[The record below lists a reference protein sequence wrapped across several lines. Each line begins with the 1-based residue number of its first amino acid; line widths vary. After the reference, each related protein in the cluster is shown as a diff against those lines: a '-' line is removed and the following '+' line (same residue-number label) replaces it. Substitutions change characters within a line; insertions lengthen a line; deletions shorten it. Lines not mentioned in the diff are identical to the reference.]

1 MMSPLRPLERAAIIV
16 SDFTLSLGAYLGMLQ
31 VRSYFGYPDATSMG
45 LSLQLDQGILL
56 SVLIM
61 FWHQFFGLYR
71 DWFLV
76 SRSKHL
82 FCLFRA
88 SFLGTALLLVALC
101 GADAIQTT
109 LTGRLSLGITPARLT
124 TAISFGFLNLFLLG
138 AGRMLIQSITR
149 RLVNRGIGLE
159 NTLIIGASTR
169 GHKVANDLFGKR
181 RLGMKPIGFLSR
193 LPQKRDA
200 NLGHLSILGT
210 LEQAPEIIRKHGVK
224 HVVISQETDS
234 HNEILQILAILEEVD
249 VRIFLIPDLFDVV
262 SGHLRTGTVLAT
274 DLLEL
279 YPDHMPTWQAGIKRM
294 IDIGASLA
302 IMLFIAP
309 VFVFVML
316 AIKLTSKGP
325 VFYTQERIGQ
335 YGSRFWVWKL
345 RTMRVDAEKAG
356 PQWAGKKDPRI
367 TPIGKFLRKT
377 RLDEVPQLWCVL
389 KGDMSLVGPR
399 PEREYFIEKLRK
411 EVPLYVRRLK
421 MKPGLTGWAQVT
433 LGYDNSI
440 EDVKRKVAADLWYFE
455 HMSIALDLQIML
467 RTVWVVFTG
476 KGAN

>member
-1 MMSPLRPLERAAIIV
+1 MSPLRPLERAAIIV
-16 SDFTLSLGAYLGMLQ
+16 SDFVLSLGAFLGMLL
-31 VRSYFGYPDATSMG
+31 VRSRLGYPDASSMG
-45 LSLQLDQGILL
+45 LSLQIDQGILL
-56 SVLIM
+56 SVM
-61 FWHQFFGLYR
+61 VMVWHQFFGLYR

-76 SRSKHL
+76 SRTKHM

-101 GADAIQTT
+101 GADAIQST
-109 LTGRLSLGITPARLT
+109 LNGRISLGLTPARLT
-124 TAISFGFLNLFLLG
+124 TAASFGLLNLLLLG
-138 AGRMLIQSITR
+138 AGRMVIQSATR
-149 RLVNRGIGLE
+149 KLVSRGIGLE

-169 GHKVANDLFGKR
+169 SHNVAKELLEKR
-181 RLGMKPIGFLSR
+181 RLGMLPVGFVSR
-193 LPQKRDA
+193 LPQRRDGGGG
-200 NLGHLSILGT
+200 LLPILGN
-210 LEQAPEIIRKHGVK
+210 LEQACELIRRHNIK

-234 HNEILQILAILEEVD
+234 HNEILQILAILEEVN

-279 YPDHMPTWQAGIKRM
+279 YPDHMPTWQAGMKRM
-294 IDIGASLA
+294 IDIGSSLA
-302 IMLFIAP
+302 IMTVVAP
-309 VFVFVML
+309 LFVFVML

-335 YGSRFWVWKL
+335 YGRRFWVWKL

-367 TPIGKFLRKT
+367 TPIGRFLRKT

-399 PEREYFIEKLRK
+399 PEREFFIEKLRN
-411 EVPLYVRRLK
+411 EIPLYVRRLK

-455 HMSIALDLQIML
+455 HMSIALDLQIMF

>member
-1 MMSPLRPLERAAIIV
+1 MSPLRPLERAAIIV
-16 SDFTLSLGAYLGMLQ
+16 SDFVLSLGAFLGMLH
-31 VRSYFGYPDATSMG
+31 VRAHFGFPDTSSMG
-45 LSLQLDQGILL
+45 LSLQIDQGILL
-56 SVLIM
+56 AILVMI
-61 FWHQFFGLYR
+61 WHQFFGLYR
-71 DWFLV
+71 DWFLI
-76 SRSKHL
+76 SRTKHM

-88 SFLGTALLLVALC
+88 SFLGTALLLVALS
-101 GADAIQTT
+101 GADAIQST
-109 LTGRLSLGITPARLT
+109 LNGHISLGLT
-124 TAISFGFLNLFLLG
+124 TARITTAASFGFLNLLLLG
-138 AGRMLIQSITR
+138 AGRMIIQSATR
-149 RLVNRGIGLE
+149 KLVSRGIGLE

-169 GHKVANDLFGKR
+169 SHNVAKELLEKR
-181 RLGMKPIGFLSR
+181 RLGMLPVGFVSR
-193 LPQKRDA
+193 LPQRRDGGGG
-200 NLGHLSILGT
+200 LLPILGN
-210 LEQAPEIIRKHGVK
+210 LEHTCELIRKHNIK

-234 HNEILQILAILEEVD
+234 HNEILQILAILEEVN

-274 DLLEL
+274 NLLEL
-279 YPDHMPTWQAGIKRM
+279 YPDHMPTWQAGMKRM
-294 IDIGASLA
+294 IDIASSIG
-302 IMLFIAP
+302 IMALVTPLFA
-309 VFVFVML
+309 FVML

-325 VFYTQERIGQ
+325 IFYTQERIGQ
-335 YGSRFWVWKL
+335 YGRRFWVWKL

-399 PEREYFIEKLRK
+399 PEREFFIEKLRG
-411 EVPLYVRRLK
+411 EVPLYMRRLK

-455 HMSIALDLQIML
+455 HMSIALDLQIMF

>member
-1 MMSPLRPLERAAIIV
+1 MNPLRPLERAAIIL
-16 SDFTLSLGAYLGMLQ
+16 SDFLLSLLAFLGMVQL
-31 VRSYFGYPDATSMG
+31 RGYFGLPETSSMG

-56 SVLIM
+56 SALVM
-61 FWHQFFGLYR
+61 VWHQFFGLYR

-76 SRSKHL
+76 SRTKHL

-88 SFLGTALLLVALC
+88 SFLGTALLLVALS
-101 GADAIQTT
+101 GSDAIQST
-109 LTGRLSLGITPARLT
+109 LNGHLSLGLTPARLL
-124 TAISFGFLNLFLLG
+124 TASSFGLLNLFLLG
-138 AGRMLIQSITR
+138 AGRMIIQSATR
-149 RLVNRGIGLE
+149 KLVSRGMGLE

-169 GHKVANDLFGKR
+169 GHRTASDLLQKR
-181 RLGMKPIGFLSR
+181 RLGMLPIGFISR
-193 LPQKRDA
+193 LPQRRD
-200 NLGHLSILGT
+200 GSTGPFPILGN
-210 LEQAPEIIRKHGVK
+210 LEQMCEIIRKHNVK

-234 HNEILQILAILEEVD
+234 HNEILQILAILEEVN

-279 YPDHMPTWQAGIKRM
+279 YPDHMPTWQAGMKRM
-294 IDIGASLA
+294 IDISSSIA
-302 IMLFIAP
+302 IMTLVAP
-309 VFVFVML
+309 FFVLVMI
-316 AIKLTSKGP
+316 AIKLTSPGP

-335 YGSRFWVWKL
+335 YGRRFWVWKL
-345 RTMRVDAEKAG
+345 RTMRVDAEKSG

-399 PEREYFIEKLRK
+399 PEREFFIEKLRN

-433 LGYDNSI
+433 LAYDSSI

-455 HMSIALDLQIML
+455 HMSIALDLQIMF

>member
-1 MMSPLRPLERAAIIV
+1 MSPLRPLERSAIIV
-16 SDFTLSLGAYLGMLQ
+16 SDFVLSLGAFLGMLQ
-31 VRSYFGYPDATSMG
+31 VRSHFGYPDASSMG
-45 LSLQLDQGILL
+45 LSLQIDQGILL
-56 SVLIM
+56 AVLVMI
-61 FWHQFFGLYR
+61 WHQFFGLYR
-71 DWFLV
+71 DWFLI
-76 SRSKHL
+76 SRTKHM

-101 GADAIQTT
+101 GADAIQST
-109 LTGRLSLGITPARLT
+109 LNGHISLGLTPARLT
-124 TAISFGFLNLFLLG
+124 TAASFGLLNLLLLG
-138 AGRMLIQSITR
+138 AGRMIIQSATR
-149 RLVNRGIGLE
+149 KLVSRGIGLE

-169 GHKVANDLFGKR
+169 SHNVAKELLEKR
-181 RLGMKPIGFLSR
+181 RLGMLPIGFVSR
-193 LPQKRDA
+193 LPQRRDGGGG
-200 NLGHLSILGT
+200 LLPILGN
-210 LEQAPEIIRKHGVK
+210 LEQACELIRKHNIK

-234 HNEILQILAILEEVD
+234 HNEILQILAILEEVN

-279 YPDHMPTWQAGIKRM
+279 YPDHMPTWQAGMKRM
-294 IDIGASLA
+294 IDIASSLA
-302 IMLFIAP
+302 IMTIVAP
-309 VFVFVML
+309 LFVFVML

-335 YGSRFWVWKL
+335 YGRRFWVWKL

-399 PEREYFIEKLRK
+399 PEREFFIEKLRG

-455 HMSIALDLQIML
+455 HMSIALDLQIMF

>member
-1 MMSPLRPLERAAIIV
+1 MSPLRPLERAAIIV
-16 SDFTLSLGAYLGMLQ
+16 SDFVLSLGAFLGMLL
-31 VRSYFGYPDATSMG
+31 VRSRLGYPDASSMG
-45 LSLQLDQGILL
+45 LSLQIDQGILL
-56 SVLIM
+56 SVM
-61 FWHQFFGLYR
+61 VMVWHQFFGLYR

-76 SRSKHL
+76 SRTKHM

-101 GADAIQTT
+101 GADAIQST
-109 LTGRLSLGITPARLT
+109 LNGRISLGLTPARLT
-124 TAISFGFLNLFLLG
+124 TAASFGLLNLLLLG
-138 AGRMLIQSITR
+138 AGRMVIQSATR
-149 RLVNRGIGLE
+149 KLVSRGIGLE

-169 GHKVANDLFGKR
+169 SHNVAKELLEKR
-181 RLGMKPIGFLSR
+181 RLGMLPVGFVSR
-193 LPQKRDA
+193 LPQRRDGGGG
-200 NLGHLSILGT
+200 LLPILGN
-210 LEQAPEIIRKHGVK
+210 LEQACELIRRHNIK

-234 HNEILQILAILEEVD
+234 HNEILQILAILEEVN

-279 YPDHMPTWQAGIKRM
+279 YPDHMPTWQAGMKRM
-294 IDIGASLA
+294 IDIGSSLA
-302 IMLFIAP
+302 IMTVVAP
-309 VFVFVML
+309 LFVFVML

-335 YGSRFWVWKL
+335 YGRRFWVWKL

-399 PEREYFIEKLRK
+399 PEREFFIEKLRN
-411 EVPLYVRRLK
+411 EIPLYVRRLK

-455 HMSIALDLQIML
+455 HMSIALDLQIMF